1 MNPKDIRSAALREA
15 YEKDRKELA
24 ELAKAGESSPLT
36 DEQKTRVGELKA
48 SIQDILERAELA
60 AHTDGL
66 AAAEAPA
73 EPAKVRAAA
82 KPAAGSTKVEAKSPY
97 AKENVK
103 ASWFRDLATLRD
115 GEASRAEYSEAKDR
129 LQAHYESAGDEASA
143 RVMFAYTSTTD
154 TEGGYLVAPA
164 YLQSEF
170 IELVAAGRVTADLA
184 GKYPLLPKTDSVNIP
199 TMDGATAVAAHTEN
213 NSLTETSATFN
224 TVRADVVRLGGK
236 ATIPNFLLDRSMP
249 GADQVVLK
257 DLSKRYAIA
266 VDDIVLNSST
276 TYRKGFFQES
286 GLGGAT
292 ATAGTATIGDLWPA
306 ILNAVN
312 DVAAGFYKYPTSIVM
327 HPRRW
332 AWMLAQVDS
341 DDRPILGAYAPQN
354 AVGMFAGSNVAGA
367 GQGPQASGQI
377 LGIPVYLDARIPTTF
392 GTGTDEDRIIV
403 GCLDEAW
410 LMETQP
416 KFGVSMDAL
425 FGADQTLARVT
436 GDIAFTCA
444 RQKAAVSIISGTAL
458 NDTI

>member
-24 ELAKAGESSPLT
+24 ELAKAGEGSPLT
-36 DEQKTRVGELKA
+36 DEQKARVGELKA

-66 AAAEAPA
+66 APADAPA
-73 EPAKVRAAA
+73 AP
-82 KPAAGSTKVEAKSPY
+82 SKVEARSPY
-97 AKENVK
+97 AKDNAH
-103 ASWFRDLATLRD
+103 ASFFRDLATMRD
-115 GEASRAEYSEAKDR
+115 SDAPRAEFEASRDR
-129 LQAHYESAGDEASA
+129 LKAHYDASGDEGSA
-143 RVMFAYTSTTD
+143 RVMFTYSSTTD

-170 IELVAAGRVTADLA
+170 VELVAAGRVTADLT
-184 GKYPLLPKTDSVNIP
+184 GKYPLPPKTDSVNIP
-199 TMDGATAVAAHTEN
+199 TMDGASAVAAHTEG
-213 NSLTETSATFN
+213 NSLTETTSTFS
-224 TVRADVVRLGGK
+224 TVRADAVRLGGK
-236 ATIPNFLLDRSMP
+236 GTLPNFLLDRSMP
-249 GADQVVLK
+249 GADQIILK
-257 DLSKRYAIA
+257 DLAKRYAIA
-266 VDDIVLNSST
+266 VNDVVLNSST
-276 TYRKGFFQES
+276 SNRKGFLQES
-286 GLGGAT
+286 GLGAAT
-292 ATAGTATIGDLWPA
+292 ATAGTATIADLWPA

-354 AVGMFAGSNVAGA
+354 AIGMFSGSNVSGA
-367 GQGPQASGQI
+367 GVGPVSSGQI

-392 GTGTDEDRIIV
+392 GSGTDEDRIIV

-416 KFGVSMDAL
+416 KFAVSMDAL
-425 FGADQTLARVT
+425 FGTDQTIVKVT

-444 RQKAAVSIISGTAL
+444 RQKTAVSIISGTAL